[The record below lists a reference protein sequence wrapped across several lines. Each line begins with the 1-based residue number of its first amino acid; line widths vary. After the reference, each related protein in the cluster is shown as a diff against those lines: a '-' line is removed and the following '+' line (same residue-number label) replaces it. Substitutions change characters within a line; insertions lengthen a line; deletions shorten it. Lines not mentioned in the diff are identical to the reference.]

1 MRAADTQ
8 PVALVPLYDQMKG
21 EFSLE
26 FLKAENSR
34 RRKVKGKDG
43 AGELKGQ

>member
-8 PVALVPLYDQMKG
+8 PGALVQLYGQVKG
-21 EFSLE
+21 GVSLE
-26 FLKAENSR
+26 LLKAENA